1 MGDAMNATH
10 RTVDP
15 NVRNLRD
22 QACLWFIVFF
32 VGTCT
37 VTQGNDWPEF
47 RGPTGQG
54 IAADTPVALEWNE
67 DKNITWKTQIPGLG
81 WSSPVI
87 ANDKVW
93 LTTFSAT
100 NNGSLRLLGFS
111 TTTGESIA
119 DVEVFRIGDTEPP
132 NPKNSLASPT
142 PAIDPSGTR
151 IYVHFGAYGTAALT
165 TTGEI
170 LWTIRLPYVSQHG
183 NGGSPIVYDDL
194 VLLNVDGYDT
204 AFIVALDAATGNER
218 GRATR
223 PEPISQAY
231 TTPHVISVGQ
241 QQQVISVAA
250 FRTIALNPKSGEE
263 IWHVNYPN
271 GFSNVPRPVYGH
283 GFVYITTGFQTPTL
297 LAIRVDGIGD
307 VTNSHVSWKLRRGAP
322 LTPSPLLVGDELYF
336 VTDFGIA
343 TCVDA
348 FTGAIHWQERLG
360 GNHSA
365 SPVFAGGRIYFQNE
379 EGRTKVIAPGKEFRQ
394 LADNT
399 LDGSTLASM
408 AVSRTS
414 LFIRTDTHLYR
425 IDE

>member
-37 VTQGNDWPEF
+37 VTRGNDWPEF

-67 DKNITWKTQIPGLG
+67 EKNITWKTQIPGLG

-170 LWTIRLPYVSQHG
+170 LWTIRLPYISQHG
-183 NGGSPIVYDDL
+183 NGGS
-194 VLLNVDGYDT
+194 
-204 AFIVALDAATGNER
+204 R
-218 GRATR
+218 
-223 PEPISQAY
+223 SY
-231 TTPHVISVGQ
+231 TTTWCSLMSMDMTLHLSWRSTRQPEMN
-241 QQQVISVAA
+241 A
-250 FRTIALNPKSGEE
+250 GEQLGR
-263 IWHVNYPN
+263 NR
-271 GFSNVPRPVYGH
+271 FLRR
-283 GFVYITTGFQTPTL
+283 TL
-297 LAIRVDGIGD
+297 LR
-307 VTNSHVSWKLRRGAP
+307 
-322 LTPSPLLVGDELYF
+322 
-336 VTDFGIA
+336 
-343 TCVDA
+343 
-348 FTGAIHWQERLG
+348 
-360 GNHSA
+360 
-365 SPVFAGGRIYFQNE
+365 
-379 EGRTKVIAPGKEFRQ
+379 
-394 LADNT
+394 
-399 LDGSTLASM
+399 M
-408 AVSRTS
+408 
-414 LFIRTDTHLYR
+414 
-425 IDE
+425 